1 MAEKDLKAAFE
12 AYRITW
18 NEKIFAQNH
27 KVINRFFS
35 LDGQTY
41 KDGALSAKTKEMLG
55 LVASLVLRCDDC
67 VRYHLI
73 QCHEAGVTTEELF
86 DILAV
91 GNIVGG
97 SICIPHTR
105 RAVEFWE
112 SLGNVK

>member
-1 MAEKDLKAAFE
+1 MDQRNDFNT
-12 AYRITW
+12 YRSKW
-18 NEKIFAQNH
+18 NAKIREQNH

-35 LDGQTY
+35 LDNQTY
-41 KDGALSAKTKEMLG
+41 QEGALPSKTKEMLG

-67 VRYHLI
+67 IKYHLL
-73 QCHEAGVTTEELF
+73 QCHEAGMTTEELF

-97 SICIPHTR
+97 SICIPHIR

-112 SLGNVK
+112 SLGNDL